1 MSKKPKIRFR
11 GFTDAWERRKL
22 GECGKTQSG
31 IGFPE
36 SEQGGKEGIPFF
48 KISDMNNVGN
58 ELEMQNANNY
68 VSTAQIARKS
78 WKPITTLPAIM
89 FAKVGAAIMLNR
101 KRLVEI
107 PFLID
112 NNTMVYIFDHSWD
125 TNFGYALFETI
136 SLPRYAQVGAL
147 PSYNGSD
154 IENIALNLP
163 SSKSEQAMIGT
174 FFREL
179 DNLIALHQRKYEKLQ
194 KVKKSLLEKMFAQ

>member
-1 MSKKPKIRFR
+1 MAFLCSFA
-11 GFTDAWERRKL
+11 TDAWEQRKL
-22 GECGKTQSG
+22 GECGETQSG

-48 KISDMNNVGN
+48 KISDMNNIGN
-58 ELEMQNANNY
+58 EIEMQNANNY
-68 VSTAQIARKS
+68 VSAAQIARKG

-125 TNFGYALFETI
+125 STFGRVLFETI
-136 SLPRYAQVGAL
+136 FLPRYAQVGAL
-147 PSYNGSD
+147 PSYNSSD

-163 SSKSEQAMIGT
+163 SSQTEQAKIGT
-174 FFREL
+174 FFRGL
-179 DNLIALHQRKYEKLQ
+179 DNLITLHQRKLKHR
-194 KVKKSLLEKMFAQ
+194 KKTNKC